1 MTVETLSRTLRP
13 RGKSLYLQVPL
24 QIQSSHYHSQGLH
37 PCGMI
42 LEIKC
47 SVFPLPGLKHDA
59 KVSRGSLANL
69 NLGAGWQVAET

>member
-1 MTVETLSRTLRP
+1 
-13 RGKSLYLQVPL
+13 
-24 QIQSSHYHSQGLH
+24 
-37 PCGMI
+37 MI